1 MTNPHPPS
9 LFSNALDVIP
19 RNPSRSPVPKRLGFS
34 STFNR
39 TSYLSN
45 PASSIRASVS
55 ASFSSNLD
63 AIVKAFA
70 RQSFVTRARGV
81 GVSRAVEA
89 SEKERPIPDIRTGD
103 IVEIKLEVPENR
115 RRLPF
120 TKALS
125 YLSRMQAS
133 TLRLGFGGLLLA

>member
-1 MTNPHPPS
+1 MSEHGPRKFFLRFS
-9 LFSNALDVIP
+9 LSIHAYTHKHISALFLLYLFGRLQALDVIP

-45 PASSIRASVS
+45 PASSIRASIS
-55 ASFSSNLD
+55 TSFSSNLD

-81 GVSRAVEA
+81 GVSRWG
-89 SEKERPIPDIRTGD
+89 SCGR
-103 IVEIKLEVPENR
+103 
-115 RRLPF
+115 
-120 TKALS
+120 
-125 YLSRMQAS
+125 Y
-133 TLRLGFGGLLLA
+133 